1 MAENIKHYFIEDDTL
16 SPQIET
22 FSYYFGAEKFTFTS
36 NSGMFSPGHVDG
48 ASDLFLHTLPRLSG
62 SFLDLGCGYGVIGI
76 VVGRLYPVQVTLA
89 DINGRALDC
98 ARINCA
104 SNHIQAE
111 IVKSD
116 CFDAISR
123 QFDVIALNPPIHAG
137 KAVVYRMYQQ
147 AKEHLNPGGK
157 FFVVIQKKHGAESTI
172 ERLTEIFGGC
182 QALYR
187 KKGYYVLEATKRS
200 NEFDCPKVKRCKC
213 R

>member
-76 VVGRLYPVQVTLA
+76 VVGRLYPVQVTLGGHQWA
-89 DINGRALDC
+89 GRWTG

-104 SNHIQAE
+104 SNHIQAG
-111 IVKSD
+111 D
-116 CFDAISR
+116 C
-123 QFDVIALNPPIHAG
+123 
-137 KAVVYRMYQQ
+137 
-147 AKEHLNPGGK
+147 
-157 FFVVIQKKHGAESTI
+157 
-172 ERLTEIFGGC
+172 
-182 QALYR
+182 
-187 KKGYYVLEATKRS
+187 
-200 NEFDCPKVKRCKC
+200 
-213 R
+213 